1 MVQKAFDSTF
11 PKKVDCA
18 TQAQALANAGEPFS
32 SSRNGGELSS
42 EVQRLR
48 SGVVRFLTADG
59 MADG

>member
-1 MVQKAFDSTF
+1 MVQKVFDSTL
-11 PKKVDCA
+11 PKKVDCI
-18 TQAQALANAGEPFS
+18 TKAQTLANAAEQFS
-32 SSRNGGELSS
+32 SSRNGEELSS